1 MRQDYLSGGVLL
13 ALAAAYYAATGTI
26 AESTLSDEIGATG
39 LPRLLALLLALIG
52 LALLVRTALADLSAR
67 RTRVPAIAAEEEE
80 EEGASL
86 PRAIGLLL
94 IGGAYV
100 VLLPFLGY
108 FLSVAMLIGAVAFYE
123 GAARSWVLPT
133 AALGGATLYWA
144 IFVKLLGVHQPAGSL
159 FQGWL
164 S

>member
-1 MRQDYLSGGVLL
+1 MKRDFLSGGVLI
-13 ALAAAYYAATGTI
+13 ALAAAYYIATGSI

-39 LPRLLALLLALIG
+39 LPRLLAMLLAFIG
-52 LALLVRTALADLSAR
+52 LALIARTAFVALAAR
-67 RTRVPAIAAEEEE
+67 RANVPQAAADE
-80 EEGASL
+80 EEGAPL

-100 VLLPFLGY
+100 VLLPFIGY
-108 FLSVAMLIGAVAFYE
+108 FLAVALLIAGVALYE

>member
-13 ALAAAYYAATGTI
+13 ALAAAYYVATGNI

-39 LPRLLALLLALIG
+39 LPRLLAMLLALIG
-52 LALLVRTALADLSAR
+52 LALLVRTALADRAAR
-67 RTRVPAIAAEEEE
+67 RARVTAAPAEE

-86 PRAIGLLL
+86 PRAVGLLL

-100 VLLPFLGY
+100 VLLPFIGY
-108 FLSVAMLIGAVAFYE
+108 FLSVALLIGAVAFYE
-123 GAARSWVLPT
+123 GAARSWVLPA

-144 IFVKLLGVHQPAGSL
+144 IFVKLLGVHQPAGTL

>member
-1 MRQDYLSGGVLL
+1 MKRDFLSGGVLI
-13 ALAAAYYAATGTI
+13 ALAAAYYIATGTI

-39 LPRLLALLLALIG
+39 LPRLLAMLLAFIG
-52 LALLVRTALADLSAR
+52 LALIARTAFVALAAR
-67 RTRVPAIAAEEEE
+67 RANVPQAAADE
-80 EEGASL
+80 EEGAPL
-86 PRAIGLLL
+86 PRAVGLLL

-100 VLLPFLGY
+100 VLLPFIGY
-108 FLSVAMLIGAVAFYE
+108 FLSVALLIGAVAFYE

>member
-1 MRQDYLSGGVLL
+1 MKRDFLSGGVLV
-13 ALAAAYYAATGTI
+13 ALAAAYYIASGSI

-39 LPRLLALLLALIG
+39 LPRLLAMLLAFIG
-52 LALLVRTALADLSAR
+52 LALIARTAFVALAAR
-67 RTRVPAIAAEEEE
+67 RARVPVAPAEEED
-80 EEGASL
+80 GAPL

-100 VLLPFLGY
+100 VLLPFIGY
-108 FLSVAMLIGAVAFYE
+108 FLAVALLIAGVALYE

>member
-1 MRQDYLSGGVLL
+1 MKRDFLSGGVLI
-13 ALAAAYYAATGTI
+13 ALAAAYYIATGSI

-39 LPRLLALLLALIG
+39 LPRLLAMLLAFIG
-52 LALLVRTALADLSAR
+52 LALIARTAFVALAAR
-67 RTRVPAIAAEEEE
+67 HASVPVAPPAEE
-80 EEGASL
+80 EEGAPL

-100 VLLPFLGY
+100 VLLPFIGY
-108 FLSVAMLIGAVAFYE
+108 FLAVALLIAGVALYE
-123 GAARSWVLPT
+123 GAARSWVVPA

-144 IFVKLLGVHQPAGSL
+144 IFVKLLGVHQPAGTL

>member
-13 ALAAAYYAATGTI
+13 ALAAAYYAATGNI

-39 LPRLLALLLALIG
+39 LPRLLAMLLALIG
-52 LALLVRTALADLSAR
+52 LALLVRTALADRAAR
-67 RTRVPAIAAEEEE
+67 RARATAAPAEE

-86 PRAIGLLL
+86 PRAVGLLL

-100 VLLPFLGY
+100 VLLPFIGY
-108 FLSVAMLIGAVAFYE
+108 FLSVALLIGAVAFYE
-123 GAARSWVLPT
+123 GAARSWVLPA

-144 IFVKLLGVHQPAGSL
+144 IFVKLLGVHQPAGTL

>member
-13 ALAAAYYAATGTI
+13 ALAAGYYAATGTI

-39 LPRLLALLLALIG
+39 LPRLLAMLLAFIG
-52 LALLVRTALADLSAR
+52 LALLVRTAFADLSAR
-67 RTRVPAIAAEEEE
+67 RTHVPQVAAEEED
-80 EEGASL
+80 GASL
-86 PRAIGLLL
+86 PRAVGLLL

-100 VLLPFLGY
+100 LLLPFLGY

>member
-1 MRQDYLSGGVLL
+1 MKRDFLSGGVLV
-13 ALAAAYYAATGTI
+13 ALAAAYYIASGSI

-39 LPRLLALLLALIG
+39 LPRLLAMLLALIG
-52 LALLVRTALADLSAR
+52 LALIARTALVALAAR
-67 RTRVPAIAAEEEE
+67 RAGVPVAPAEEED
-80 EEGASL
+80 GAPL

-100 VLLPFLGY
+100 VLLPFVGY
-108 FLSVAMLIGAVAFYE
+108 FLAVALLIAGVALYE

-144 IFVKLLGVHQPAGSL
+144 IFVKLLSVHQPAGTL

>member
-1 MRQDYLSGGVLL
+1 MKRDFLSGGVLI
-13 ALAAAYYAATGTI
+13 ALAAAYYIATGTI

-39 LPRLLALLLALIG
+39 LPRLLAMLLAFIG
-52 LALLVRTALADLSAR
+52 LALIARTAFVALAAR
-67 RTRVPAIAAEEEE
+67 RANVPQAAADE
-80 EEGASL
+80 EEGAPL
-86 PRAIGLLL
+86 PRAVGLLL

-100 VLLPFLGY
+100 VLLPFVGY
-108 FLSVAMLIGAVAFYE
+108 FLSVALLIGAVAFYE

>member
-1 MRQDYLSGGVLL
+1 MKRDFLSGGVLI
-13 ALAAAYYAATGTI
+13 ALAAAYYIATGTI

-39 LPRLLALLLALIG
+39 LPRLLAMLLAFIG
-52 LALLVRTALADLSAR
+52 LALIARTAFVALAAR
-67 RTRVPAIAAEEEE
+67 RANVPQVAADE
-80 EEGASL
+80 EEGAPL
-86 PRAIGLLL
+86 PRAVGLLL

-100 VLLPFLGY
+100 VLLPFIGY
-108 FLSVAMLIGAVAFYE
+108 FLSVALLIGAVAFYE

-159 FQGWL
+159 FLGWL

>member
-1 MRQDYLSGGVLL
+1 MKRDFLSGGVLI
-13 ALAAAYYAATGTI
+13 ALAAAYYIATGTI

-39 LPRLLALLLALIG
+39 LPRLLAMLLAFIG
-52 LALLVRTALADLSAR
+52 LALIARTAFVALAAR
-67 RTRVPAIAAEEEE
+67 RANVPQVAADE
-80 EEGASL
+80 EEGAPL
-86 PRAIGLLL
+86 PRAVGLLL

-100 VLLPFLGY
+100 VLLPFIGY
-108 FLSVAMLIGAVAFYE
+108 FLSVALLIGAVAFYE

>member
-13 ALAAAYYAATGTI
+13 ALAAAYYVATGNI

-39 LPRLLALLLALIG
+39 LPRLLAMLLALIG
-52 LALLVRTALADLSAR
+52 LALLVRTALADRAAR
-67 RTRVPAIAAEEEE
+67 RARATAAPAEE

-86 PRAIGLLL
+86 PRAVGLLL

-100 VLLPFLGY
+100 VLLPFIGY
-108 FLSVAMLIGAVAFYE
+108 FLSVALLIGAVAFYE
-123 GAARSWVLPT
+123 GAARSWVLPA

-144 IFVKLLGVHQPAGSL
+144 IFVKLLGVHQPAGTL

>member
-1 MRQDYLSGGVLL
+1 MKQDFLSGGVLV
-13 ALAAAYYAATGTI
+13 ALAAAYYAASGSI

-39 LPRLLALLLALIG
+39 LPRLLAMLLALIG
-52 LALLVRTALADLSAR
+52 VALIARTAFVALSAR
-67 RTRVPAIAAEEEE
+67 RARVPAEAPAEE
-80 EEGASL
+80 EEGAPL

-100 VLLPFLGY
+100 VLLPFIGY
-108 FLSVAMLIGAVAFYE
+108 FLAVALLIAGVALYE
-123 GAARSWVLPT
+123 GAARSWVVPA

-144 IFVKLLGVHQPAGSL
+144 IFVKLLGVHQPAGTL

-164 S
+164 L

>member
-1 MRQDYLSGGVLL
+1 MKRDFLSGGVLI
-13 ALAAAYYAATGTI
+13 ALAAAYYIATGTI

-39 LPRLLALLLALIG
+39 LPRLLAMLLAFIG
-52 LALLVRTALADLSAR
+52 LALIARTAFVALAAR
-67 RTRVPAIAAEEEE
+67 RANVPQIPAEE
-80 EEGASL
+80 EEGAPL
-86 PRAIGLLL
+86 PRAVGLLL

-100 VLLPFLGY
+100 LLLPFLGY
-108 FLSVAMLIGAVAFYE
+108 FLSVALLIGAVAFYE

>member
-1 MRQDYLSGGVLL
+1 MKRDFLSGGVLV
-13 ALAAAYYAATGTI
+13 ALAAAYYIASGSI

-39 LPRLLALLLALIG
+39 LPRLLAMLLALIG
-52 LALLVRTALADLSAR
+52 LALLVRTALADLAAR
-67 RTRVPAIAAEEEE
+67 RNRVPQVAAEE

-100 VLLPFLGY
+100 VLLPFIGY
-108 FLSVAMLIGAVAFYE
+108 FLAVALLIAGVALYE

-144 IFVKLLGVHQPAGSL
+144 IFVKLLGVHQPAGTL

>member
-1 MRQDYLSGGVLL
+1 MKRDFLSGGVLV
-13 ALAAAYYAATGTI
+13 ALAAAYYIASGSI

-39 LPRLLALLLALIG
+39 LPRLLAMLLAFIG
-52 LALLVRTALADLSAR
+52 LALIARTAFVALAAR
-67 RTRVPAIAAEEEE
+67 RARVPAAPAEEED
-80 EEGASL
+80 GAPL

-100 VLLPFLGY
+100 VLLPFIGY
-108 FLSVAMLIGAVAFYE
+108 FLSVALLIAGVALYE

-144 IFVKLLGVHQPAGSL
+144 IFVKLLGVHQPAGTL

>member
-1 MRQDYLSGGVLL
+1 MKRDFLSGGVLI
-13 ALAAAYYAATGTI
+13 ALAAAYHIATGTI

-39 LPRLLALLLALIG
+39 LPRLLATLLAFIG
-52 LALLVRTALADLSAR
+52 LALIARTAFVALAAR
-67 RTRVPAIAAEEEE
+67 RANVPQAAADE
-80 EEGASL
+80 EEGAPL
-86 PRAIGLLL
+86 PRAVGLLL

-100 VLLPFLGY
+100 VLLPFIGY
-108 FLSVAMLIGAVAFYE
+108 FLSVALLIGAVAFYE